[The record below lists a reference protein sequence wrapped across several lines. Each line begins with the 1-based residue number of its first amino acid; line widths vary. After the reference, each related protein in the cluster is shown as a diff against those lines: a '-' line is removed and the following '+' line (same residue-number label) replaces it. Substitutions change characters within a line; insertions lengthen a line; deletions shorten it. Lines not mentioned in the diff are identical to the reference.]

1 MNIISKIISNTENK
15 NINFKSK
22 YDFEYRKNESK
33 RIMNKYPDR
42 LPCILERSGKNIPLV
57 NKTKYLIPK
66 DLTVGQFVY
75 VVRKRLKLDSSMAIF
90 LFFNDNI
97 LVNSSETINY
107 CYVNYKD
114 DDGFLYIKY
123 SGENT
128 FG

>member
-1 MNIISKIISNTENK
+1 MNTISKLISKKTD
-15 NINFKSK
+15 FKSK
-22 YDFEYRKNESK
+22 YDFKHRKNESE
-33 RIMNKYPDR
+33 RITIKYPDR
-42 LPCILERSGKNIPLV
+42 IPCILERSGKNIPLV
-57 NKTKYLIPK
+57 NKTKYLIPR
-66 DLTVGQFVY
+66 DLTVGQFIY
-75 VVRKRLKLDSSMAIF
+75 VVRKRLKLDSSLAIF

-107 CYVNYKD
+107 CYLNYKD

>member
-1 MNIISKIISNTENK
+1 MKDYKTRVP
-15 NINFKSK
+15 
-22 YDFEYRKNESK
+22 FEQRQSEYK
-33 RIMNKYPDR
+33 RIINKYPDR
-42 LPCILERSGKNIPLV
+42 IPCILERSGKNIPLV
-57 NKTKYLIPK
+57 NKTKYLIPR
-66 DLTVGQFVY
+66 DLTVGQFIY
-75 VVRKRLKLDSSMAIF
+75 VVRKRLKLDSSLAIF

-107 CYVNYKD
+107 CYLNYKD